1 MKYSEFQLIDKL
13 LENFRLTQMDYGR
26 FDCPICKGRRTFGI
40 SISQEDDSIV
50 YNCFKA
56 NCHVKGRINL
66 DNKRHKLT
74 QVASFL
80 NKEEFKSNT
89 IKIKNEIPKILGH
102 IGNHQEKIKFL
113 EKYNL
118 NYKILNN
125 LRLQISYD
133 PRKHRILFQNKYLY
147 TNFAMGRTLYDR
159 IKPKWLVYGEKPSLF
174 VVDSRVKPKE
184 SYKSIVLVEDVLSA
198 IKVTYLTDSLG
209 VALLGTSL
217 SDNAILSLQQLIK
230 ERFWINSIFVCLDS
244 DAQVKNLEL
253 EARIKVYFPN
263 KKVDSIHLN
272 KLNLHGGKDIKDL
285 DDNTIK
291 NLLAV

>member
-1 MKYSEFQLIDKL
+1 MNYSEIDKIIK
-13 LENFRLTQMDYGR
+13 NFRLTQMDYGR
-26 FDCPICKGRRTFGI
+26 FDCPICKGRRTLTV
-40 SISQEDDSIV
+40 SVSEADDSVV

-56 NCHVKGRINL
+56 ICQVRGKISL
-66 DNKRHKLT
+66 DNKRHNLT
-74 QVASFL
+74 RVASFL
-80 NKEEFKSNT
+80 NKEEFNSNT
-89 IKIKNEIPKILGH
+89 VKIKNEVPLVLGH

-118 NYKILNN
+118 DYKILNN

-147 TNFAMGRTLYDR
+147 NNFAMGRTLFDR

-174 VVDSRVKPKE
+174 IVDSRVKPKE
-184 SYKSIVLVEDVLSA
+184 SYKSVVLVEDVLSA
-198 IKVTYLTDSLG
+198 IKLTYLTDSLG
-209 VALLGTSL
+209 VSLLGTSL

-244 DAQVKNLEL
+244 DAQVKNLGL
-253 EARIKVYFPN
+253 EAKIKVYFPN

-272 KLNLHGGKDIKDL
+272 NLTLHGGKDIKDL

-291 NLLAV
+291 NLLAI

>member
-1 MKYSEFQLIDKL
+1 MNYSEFELIDKL
-13 LENFRLTQMDYGR
+13 IEKFKLSEMNDGR
-26 FDCPICKGRRTFGI
+26 FDCPICQGRRTFTV
-40 SISQEDDSIV
+40 SVSQADDSV
-50 YNCFKA
+50 MYNCFKA
-56 NCHVKGRINL
+56 NCQVRGGFSL

-74 QVASFL
+74 RVASFL
-80 NKEEFKSNT
+80 NKEELKST
-89 IKIKNEIPKILGH
+89 TVKIKNEVPKVLGH

-118 NYKILNN
+118 DYKILNN

-147 TNFAMGRTLYDR
+147 NNFAMGRTLFDR

-174 VVDSRVKPKE
+174 IVDSRVKPKE
-184 SYKSIVLVEDVLSA
+184 YYKSVVLVEDVLSA
-198 IKVTYLTDSLG
+198 IKLTYLTDSLG
-209 VALLGTSL
+209 VSLLGTSL

-253 EARIKVYFPN
+253 EAKIKVYFPN

-272 KLNLHGGKDIKDL
+272 NLTLHGGKDIKDL

-291 NLLAV
+291 NLLAI

>member
-1 MKYSEFQLIDKL
+1 MNYSEIDKL
-13 LENFRLTQMDYGR
+13 IEKFRLTQMDYGR
-26 FDCPICKGRRTFGI
+26 FDCPICKGRHTFTI
-40 SISQEDDSIV
+40 SVSQADDSIV

-56 NCHVKGRINL
+56 NCHVRGKISL
-66 DNKRHKLT
+66 DNKRHNLT
-74 QVASFL
+74 RVASFL
-80 NKEEFKSNT
+80 NKEKLKSNT
-89 IKIKNEIPKILGH
+89 AKNKNEVPKVLGH

-118 NYKILNN
+118 DYKTLNN

-147 TNFAMGRTLYDR
+147 NNFAMGRTLFDR

-174 VVDSRVKPKE
+174 VVDSRIRSLQ

-198 IKVTYLTDSLG
+198 IKVTHLTDSLG

-217 SDNAILSLQQLIK
+217 SDNGILSLQKFIK

-253 EARIKVYFPN
+253 ETKIKVYFRN

-272 KLNLHGGKDIKDL
+272 NLTLHGGKDIKDL

-291 NLLAV
+291 NLLAI

>member
-1 MKYSEFQLIDKL
+1 MNYSEIDRLIEK
-13 LENFRLTQMDYGR
+13 FRLTQMAYGR

-56 NCHVKGRINL
+56 NCHVKGRINS

-89 IKIKNEIPKILGH
+89 IKIKNEVPLVLGH

-118 NYKILNN
+118 DYKILNN

-147 TNFAMGRTLYDR
+147 NNFAMGRTLFDR

-174 VVDSRVKPKE
+174 VVDSRIRSLQ

-198 IKVTYLTDSLG
+198 IKVTHLTDSLG

-230 ERFWINSIFVCLDS
+230 ERFWINSIYACLDS

-253 EARIKVYFPN
+253 EAKIKVYFPN

-285 DDNTIK
+285 DDSTIK
-291 NLLAV
+291 NLLSI

>member
-1 MKYSEFQLIDKL
+1 MNYSEIDRLIEK
-13 LENFRLTQMDYGR
+13 FRLTQIDYVR
-26 FDCPICKGRRTFGI
+26 FDCPICQGRRTFNI
-40 SISQEDDSIV
+40 SVSQVDDSIV

-56 NCHVKGRINL
+56 NCHVKGRINS

-74 QVASFL
+74 RVASFL
-80 NKEEFKSNT
+80 NKEELKSPVQ
-89 IKIKNEIPKILGH
+89 IKNEVPKVLGH

-113 EKYNL
+113 KKYNL
-118 NYKILNN
+118 DYKILNN

-147 TNFAMGRTLYDR
+147 TNFAMGRTLFDR

-174 VVDSRVKPKE
+174 VVDSRIRSLQ
-184 SYKSIVLVEDVLSA
+184 SYKSIILVEDVLSA
-198 IKVTYLTDSLG
+198 IKVTHLTDSLG

-217 SDNAILSLQQLIK
+217 SDNAIFSLQQLIK
-230 ERFWINSIFVCLDS
+230 ERFWINSIYVCLDS

-253 EARIKVYFPN
+253 EAKIKVYFPN

-285 DDNTIK
+285 DDTTIK
-291 NLLAV
+291 NLLAI

>member
-1 MKYSEFQLIDKL
+1 MNYSEIDRLIEKFKL
-13 LENFRLTQMDYGR
+13 SQTNDAR

-40 SISQEDDSIV
+40 SVSQVDDSLV

-56 NCHVKGRINL
+56 NCHVKGRINP

-74 QVASFL
+74 RVASFL
-80 NKEEFKSNT
+80 NKEELRST
-89 IKIKNEIPKILGH
+89 PIKIKNEVPLVLGH

-118 NYKILNN
+118 NYKILSN

-133 PRKHRILFQNKYLY
+133 PKKHRILFQNKYLY
-147 TNFAMGRTLYDR
+147 NNFAMGRTLFDR

-174 VVDSRVKPKE
+174 IVDSRIRSLQ

-198 IKVTYLTDSLG
+198 IKVTHLTDSLG

-217 SDNAILSLQQLIK
+217 SDNAILSLQQLMK
-230 ERFWINSIFVCLDS
+230 DRFWINSIYACLDS

-253 EARIKVYFPN
+253 EAKIKVYFPN

-272 KLNLHGGKDIKDL
+272 KLTLHGGKDIKDL
-285 DDNTIK
+285 DDTTIK
-291 NLLAV
+291 NLISI